1 MNKSWK
7 KEREV
12 SVNSSTAYRD
22 SVFRSEHTTG
32 PLPFPTL
39 SISRIFVSIQRT
51 TTNWQD
57 GERAPANVH
66 VSNILTQRRI
76 YIHAKHTHV
85 NTPERPRL
93 YRKGILPSFLSRT
106 SVCCG
111 PVSFWMQ
118 ARARHGQV
126 REGECTRVSY
136 FSPPREKK
144 KEKNPNPGGS
154 GARERK
160 ERGVFRQNSFFR
172 KTVGSLCFL
181 DHCAFVRCTLSLDG
195 SREQREIPGV
205 SFATPARTVASSR
218 VACVNCI
225 VHGARLIV
233 ERDTLR
239 GKPVEKPWTSE

>member
-39 SISRIFVSIQRT
+39 SISRISVSIQRT

-144 KEKNPNPGGS
+144 KEKTPILGVAVLEN
-154 GARERK
+154 EK
-160 ERGVFRQNSFFR
+160 RGVCFDRIRFF
-172 KTVGSLCFL
+172 
-181 DHCAFVRCTLSLDG
+181 
-195 SREQREIPGV
+195 
-205 SFATPARTVASSR
+205 
-218 VACVNCI
+218 
-225 VHGARLIV
+225 
-233 ERDTLR
+233 
-239 GKPVEKPWTSE
+239 GKQ